1 MSFSGSFRKVCEVVE
16 AVIMTGGKGMRMA
29 PYTKVLPKGL
39 LPIGEKP
46 ILDIIVTQLRYYGFN
61 SITMACGYLAPL
73 IQTYFGDGTRWG
85 VTIRYEV
92 ENEPL
97 GTAGPLRS
105 LTYLSE
111 PFLLINCDVLT
122 TLDFKRFRDFHLEG
136 DSLLTIASQNKD
148 VPIEL
153 GVLKTLAEFVID
165 FVEKPAHSAYV
176 SMGIYMMSPD
186 IIRYIPNNKTFDIPD
201 VIHLLLKAKQK
212 IRHYENNSFWLDIGR
227 PSDYTRANE
236 EFQRIKHN
244 ILPDASK

>member
-1 MSFSGSFRKVCEVVE
+1 
-16 AVIMTGGKGMRMA
+16 MTGGKGMRMA

-39 LPIGEKP
+39 LPVGERP
-46 ILDIIVTQLRYYGFN
+46 ILEIIVKQLRYYGFT

-73 IQTYFGDGTRWG
+73 IQTYFADGGRMG
-85 VTIRYEV
+85 VAIRYEV

-105 LTYLSE
+105 LTHIAE

-122 TLDFKRFRDFHLEG
+122 TLDFRRFREFHLEG
-136 DSLLTIASQNKD
+136 DSLLTIASQNKA

-153 GVLKTLAEFVID
+153 GVMETEAEYVTG
-165 FVEKPAHSAYV
+165 FVEKPAHSAHV

-186 IIRYIPNNKTFDIPD
+186 ILRYIPGNRAFDIPD
-201 VIHLLLKAKQK
+201 VIQSLLKANQK
-212 IRHYENNSFWLDIGR
+212 IRHYENSSFWLDIGR

-236 EFQRIKHN
+236 EFQRLRPIL
-244 ILPDASK
+244 LPDDPG